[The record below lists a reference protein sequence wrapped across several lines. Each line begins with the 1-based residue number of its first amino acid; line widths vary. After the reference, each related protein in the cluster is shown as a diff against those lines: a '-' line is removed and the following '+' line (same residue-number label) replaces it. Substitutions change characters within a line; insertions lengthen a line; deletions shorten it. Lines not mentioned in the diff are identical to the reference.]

1 VQVIEADSTGRRKVP
16 EQRLPSGK
24 RQIFSFHIPGDI
36 PDLQTLHLQVM
47 DHNVGTLVLSKVA
60 FISHETVRAFLR
72 AHLRIADVFWRD
84 TLIDAAIYR
93 EWMAGIGRRD
103 AHARIA
109 HLLCELFLR
118 LKAVGLTHGDAYEM
132 PITQAE
138 LADLLGLSTVHVNR
152 TLQQLRGS
160 GIISTSREKV
170 VIRNWNKLQEAG
182 EFDRNSVPYAP
193 KPTFFVGKLAA
204 YVGNHTR
211 VNSLSLGGV
220 AVLPCPH
227 QKNTGNMPSNAW
239 NSPRKPKT
247 STSNPL

>member
-1 VQVIEADSTGRRKVP
+1 LVAPLNINLHPLIRKLESIAPVTDNEKQAIVGLPMVLRDLGADQDIVR
-16 EQRLPSGK
+16 EQDPASQCCLILDGFACRYKILPSGK

-47 DHNVGTLVLSKVA
+47 DHNVGTLVPSKVA

-72 AHLRIADVFWRD
+72 AHLRIADVFWRH

-138 LADLLGLSTVHVNR
+138 LADSLGLSTVHVNR
-152 TLQQLRGS
+152 TLQQLRRS

-170 VIRNWNKLQEAG
+170 VVRNWNKLQEAG
-182 EFDRNSVPYAP
+182 EFDPTYLHLKNSA
-193 KPTFFVGKLAA
+193 
-204 YVGNHTR
+204 
-211 VNSLSLGGV
+211 
-220 AVLPCPH
+220 
-227 QKNTGNMPSNAW
+227 
-239 NSPRKPKT
+239 
-247 STSNPL
+247 